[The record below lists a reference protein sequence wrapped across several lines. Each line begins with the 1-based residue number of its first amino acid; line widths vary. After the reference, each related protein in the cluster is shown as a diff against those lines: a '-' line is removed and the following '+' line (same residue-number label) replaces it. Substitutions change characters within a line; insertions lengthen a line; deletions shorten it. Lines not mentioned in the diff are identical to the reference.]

1 MNFIYPNFAKYAG
14 INLQLMFDSDSEF
27 SDSNNEC
34 NKENTRN
41 NNYLNNNENLCNKI
55 FSCKIIK
62 NINKNKLSISET
74 TYNLNNDLDDFS
86 LFNNCENLSISDGFK
101 DSNNIENLSVS
112 DEFRDLNEIENLS
125 VFVFHENFLNCV
137 NFNKLENL
145 NNFDNY
151 NKDFEIFDEF
161 DIISDDFDSDNY
173 EEFYTIVNCNFINKE
188 KGCKNIPI
196 QYLDLRK
203 VFNEKNCDK
212 LPPHK
217 EYDCEIKLKD
227 NSSLFYGPFYSLTE
241 LEREELKKYLE
252 ENLKKGFKR
261 KSTSPAG
268 APILFVKKKD
278 CSLRLCID
286 Y

>member
-1 MNFIYPNFAKYAG
+1 MTQWKLTFTGLRKEQTDVKYSPPHKKLYIEDKKNYSEERKNGVCFLCAYMNFIYPNFAKYAG

-151 NKDFEIFDEF
+151 NKVRDLDK
-161 DIISDDFDSDNY
+161 DDLD
-173 EEFYTIVNCNFINKE
+173 
-188 KGCKNIPI
+188 KN
-196 QYLDLRK
+196 
-203 VFNEKNCDK
+203 
-212 LPPHK
+212 
-217 EYDCEIKLKD
+217 
-227 NSSLFYGPFYSLTE
+227 
-241 LEREELKKYLE
+241 
-252 ENLKKGFKR
+252 ENLNKNK
-261 KSTSPAG
+261 
-268 APILFVKKKD
+268 LNWD
-278 CSLRLCID
+278 EN
-286 Y
+286 